1 MITEEQIHT
10 LAKKKRVNETVIFRG
25 YLQVFFLSRLYSR
38 RESENIFFKGG
49 TALHLIFKSPRF
61 SEDLDFTVELE
72 EKEFLSFI
80 WQLFRDLSK
89 EEAVEFKERKS
100 IAGKRFLLTAAAG
113 ALSYKTFI
121 NLDFSF
127 REKIFEPQKSII
139 ETDYP
144 VLFTSYVYHPSKG
157 EVFAEKIRAFV
168 TRSKGRDLYDLW
180 YLITQGARFDM
191 HLVKEKLR
199 YYDLENISED
209 KILKTIE
216 GFSKKD
222 FILDMRPLVPIN
234 ERDKLGDLFDYI
246 SDYIKNYLSR
256 KNQ

>member
-1 MITEEQIHT
+1 M
-10 LAKKKRVNETVIFRG
+10 
-25 YLQVFFLSRLYSR
+25 
-38 RESENIFFKGG
+38 
-49 TALHLIFKSPRF
+49 IFKASRF
-61 SEDLDFTVELE
+61 SEDLGFTVELE

-100 IAGKRFLLTAAAG
+100 LAGKRFLLTAAAG
-113 ALSYKTFI
+113 VLSYKTFI

-144 VLFTSYVYHPSKG
+144 VLFTSYAYHLSKG

-216 GFSKKD
+216 EFSKKD
-222 FILDMRPLVPIN
+222 FILDMHPLVPIN
-234 ERDKLGDLFDYI
+234 ERDKLGNFFDYI